1 MGDYHD
7 ALAAGGDA
15 AVQAMEAERQQS
27 IIALLGVMPIDQRL
41 AFAFLFA
48 AVARPQALTDCR
60 GGRSPAGNRYLRYW
74 HGQLHR
80 YIELLNYNRF
90 FFEPVFEAITG
101 GKPLDP
107 HADQDF
113 HDLMCG
119 TCSIMNKQ
127 EAFVAEVFDTY
138 KLIKEFVPA

>member
-7 ALAAGGDA
+7 ALETGGDA
-15 AVQAMEAERQQS
+15 AVMAMEAERQQNIS
-27 IIALLGVMPIDQRL
+27 ALLGVMPLDQRL

-48 AVARPQALTDCR
+48 AVARPQALTDYR

-74 HGQLHR
+74 NGQLHR

-90 FFEPVFEAITG
+90 FFEPIFESVTG
-101 GKPLDP
+101 GKALDP

-119 TCSIMNKQ
+119 VCSIANKQ

-138 KLIKEFVPA
+138 KLIKQFVPA